1 MTNLLIAI
9 ASIAD
14 EVVEVKKMHQDVYVE
29 VLVAGYP
36 FIVVYDGN
44 FGYYHITNNRMSEY
58 FCTHYG
64 NSQAPKRYG
73 TEFYRGL
80 EEAFAELQGDLEDAG
95 LL

>member
-9 ASIAD
+9 ASMVDSITAT
-14 EVVEVKKMHQDVYVE
+14 KKVCNDLYVE
-29 VLVAGYP
+29 TRVAGYP
-36 FIVVYDGN
+36 FIFVYDGN
-44 FGYYHITNNRMSEY
+44 FGYYHITNTVFSEY

-64 NSQAPKRYG
+64 NSQAKDHYK
-73 TEFYRGL
+73 TDFYNGL